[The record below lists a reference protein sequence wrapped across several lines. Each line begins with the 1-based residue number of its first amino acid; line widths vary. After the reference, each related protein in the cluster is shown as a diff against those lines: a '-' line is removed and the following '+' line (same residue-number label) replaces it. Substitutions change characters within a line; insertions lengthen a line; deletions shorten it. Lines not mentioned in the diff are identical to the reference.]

1 ADRLEDLREACTPA
15 ACVEL
20 HGVVRRKRVQLGM
33 QQQEVRIETVQRRV
47 GVEQFLHRLSERG
60 RMTGGDQA
68 AASEIRLDELGQ
80 RLEYDRACE
89 RDTRLSPSVRSAQR
103 STHTAHVDTVERQ
116 RIRRAQLLEQIA
128 HRAWSNLVDQ
138 RTRNTGR
145 AGLPCA
151 TQRAGTLLAT
161 TEPAETIV
169 SSPTLAPSRTSAA
182 VASHAPA
189 PM

>member
-1 ADRLEDLREACTPA
+1 QVQLGEEFLLSEGGAPVRQAQLVAVRRREIIEQNGRARALERRSHQSADRLEDLREACTPA

-80 RLEYDRACE
+80 LLEYDRACE

-128 HRAWSNLVDQ
+128 HRAWSNLVD
-138 RTRNTGR
+138 
-145 AGLPCA
+145 
-151 TQRAGTLLAT
+151 
-161 TEPAETIV
+161 
-169 SSPTLAPSRTSAA
+169 
-182 VASHAPA
+182 
-189 PM
+189 